1 MIRISWLS
9 QKVRRACFSTSAD
22 GRLVGARRFD
32 SGNKGGWSPR
42 CGAIVRNF
50 FNTITSKAYWQF
62 VLFSRTGAASVF
74 AIFGGI
80 YLVVEVL
87 DFFKIYTR
95 DEYGSWAF
103 LVFLGV
109 AIIGSIVLRPPTK
122 SVVVNM
128 PGGDGSI
135 EVRVA
140 DIFDVSGAVMVST
153 NTNFEADVA
162 GGKIAPD
169 SLQGQ
174 FTGKYFTG
182 NQTELIE
189 QIDEGKEAL
198 EGEVPYPIGT
208 TIPVTTHGKAFYFTA
223 MANLNE
229 QGNASTTREYV
240 KRALDGLWRHVR
252 ESGELQE
259 LAVPVIGTGRG
270 RLRISRK
277 TMIGVIA
284 DSFEKASEEGKITD
298 RLIIVIPPSDA
309 ERFGVNLYDIKDY
322 LNHLLHS

>member
-1 MIRISWLS
+1 MFAL
-9 QKVRRACFSTSAD
+9 
-22 GRLVGARRFD
+22 
-32 SGNKGGWSPR
+32 
-42 CGAIVRNF
+42 RNF

-62 VLFSRTGAASVF
+62 VLLSRTGAESVF

-80 YLVVEVL
+80 YLVIEML

-95 DEYGSWAF
+95 DEYGAWAF
-103 LVFLGV
+103 LIFLALAV
-109 AIIGSIVLRPPTK
+109 VGSILLRPPTK
-122 SVVVNM
+122 SVSIKM
-128 PGGDGSI
+128 PNGDGAI

-140 DIFDVSGAVMVST
+140 DIFEVSGAVMVST

-174 FTGKYFTG
+174 FTGRYFTG
-182 NQTELIE
+182 NQIELVE
-189 QIDEGKEAL
+189 QISEGVRAL
-198 EGEVPYPIGT
+198 EGSVPFPIGT
-208 TIPVTTHGKAFYFTA
+208 TIPVTTHGKTFYFTA

-229 QGNASTTREYV
+229 AGNASTTRELI
-240 KRALDGLWRHVR
+240 KQALDGLWKHVR

-270 RLRISRK
+270 RLRVSRK
-277 TMIGVIA
+277 TVIGIIA
-284 DSFEKASEEGKITD
+284 DSFVKATEEGKVTD
-298 RLIIVIPPSDA
+298 NLVIVVPPSDA

-322 LNHLLHS
+322 LNHLLYS

>member
-1 MIRISWLS
+1 M
-9 QKVRRACFSTSAD
+9 
-22 GRLVGARRFD
+22 
-32 SGNKGGWSPR
+32 
-42 CGAIVRNF
+42 RNF
-50 FNTITSKAYWQF
+50 INTITSKAYWQF
-62 VLFSRTGAASVF
+62 VLFSRTGAESVF
-74 AIFGGI
+74 SIFGGI
-80 YLVVEVL
+80 YLVVEIL
-87 DFFKIYTR
+87 DFFKVYTR

-103 LVFLGV
+103 LVFLGI
-109 AIIGSIVLRPPTK
+109 AIIGSILLRPPTK
-122 SVVVNM
+122 SVSVMM

-140 DIFDVSGAVMVST
+140 DIFDVSGAIMVST
-153 NTNFEADVA
+153 NTNFESDVA
-162 GGKIAPD
+162 AGKIAPD

-174 FTGKYFTG
+174 FTGKYFIG
-182 NQTELIE
+182 NQTDLIQ
-189 QIDEGKEAL
+189 QIQHCTAEL
-198 EGEVPYPIGT
+198 EGDAPYPIGT
-208 TIPVTTHGKAFYFTA
+208 TIPITTHGKTFYFTA

-277 TMIGVIA
+277 KMISIIA
-284 DSFEKASEEGKITD
+284 DSFVKASEHGKITEK
-298 RLIIVIPPSDA
+298 LIIVVPPYDA
-309 ERFGVNLYDIKDY
+309 DRFGVNLYDIKDY

>member
-1 MIRISWLS
+1 M
-9 QKVRRACFSTSAD
+9 
-22 GRLVGARRFD
+22 
-32 SGNKGGWSPR
+32 
-42 CGAIVRNF
+42 RNF
-50 FNTITSKAYWQF
+50 INTITSKAYWQF
-62 VLFSRTGAASVF
+62 VLFSRTGAESVF

-87 DFFKIYTR
+87 DFFKVYTR
-95 DEYGSWAF
+95 DEYGAWAF
-103 LVFLGV
+103 LAFLGL
-109 AIIGSIVLRPPTK
+109 AIVGSIFLRPPTK
-122 SVVVNM
+122 SVSVKM
-128 PGGDGSI
+128 PNGDGSI

-182 NQTELIE
+182 NQTELIN
-189 QIDEGKEAL
+189 QINEGVAAL
-198 EGEVPYPIGT
+198 EGSAPYPIGT
-208 TIPVTTHGKAFYFTA
+208 TIPVTTHGKTFYFTA

-229 QGNASTTREYV
+229 AGNASTTQEYI
-240 KRALDGLWRHVR
+240 KQALDGLWNYVR

-277 TMIGVIA
+277 SVIGVIA
-284 DSFEKASEEGKITD
+284 ESFVKAAQEGKVTD
-298 RLIIVIPPSDA
+298 QLVIIVPPSDA
-309 ERFGVNLYDIKDY
+309 DRFGVNLYDVKDY
-322 LNHLLHS
+322 LNHLLYS